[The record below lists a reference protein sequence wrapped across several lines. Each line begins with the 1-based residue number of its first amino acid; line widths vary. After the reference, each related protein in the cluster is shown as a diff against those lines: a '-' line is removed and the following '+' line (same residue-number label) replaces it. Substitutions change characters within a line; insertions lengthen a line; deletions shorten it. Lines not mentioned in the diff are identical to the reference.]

1 MWLRDILPETGGF
14 ENARIMTFG
23 YNSRLRDRANLVDI
37 TGWADALLHAVNIQK
52 RSPEVSLRG
61 TKTKKTPSS
70 RPSGKEAT
78 NYLCVP
84 FHGWPCRQGGKHTP
98 DP

>member
-1 MWLRDILPETGGF
+1 MWLRDMLPEAGGF

-37 TGWADALLHAVNIQK
+37 IGWADALLHAVTMQK

-61 TKTKKTPSS
+61 LKTKKSFSLTAFRRRSDQLF
-70 RPSGKEAT
+70 
-78 NYLCVP
+78 LCAIPWVALSP
-84 FHGWPCRQGGKHTP
+84 GR
-98 DP
+98 